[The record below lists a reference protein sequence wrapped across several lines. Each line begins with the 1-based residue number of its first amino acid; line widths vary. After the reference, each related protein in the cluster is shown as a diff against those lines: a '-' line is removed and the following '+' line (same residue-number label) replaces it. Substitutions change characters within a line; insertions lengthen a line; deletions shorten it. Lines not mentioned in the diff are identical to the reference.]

1 VLCHPTTG
9 TVTATALLHRLG
21 LTPRGGHLNDRHEH
35 ARHPGVGQ
43 VYEVGAFGRLGDTQ
57 HLKAHRARHAALGG
71 QRVVRERRARIE
83 LEDLDLWGKGRTR
96 RGEHLHARIE
106 LENLDLQ
113 RAKIKG
119 NQGQSRAIKGNQEL
133 EDLDLQRAKI
143 KGNQGQSRAIKG
155 NQELE
160 DLDLQRAKIKGN
172 QGQSRAIKGNQE
184 LEDLDLQ
191 RAKIKGN
198 QGQSRAIKGN
208 QGQSRAIKGNQGRS
222 HLQRA
227 SRVISNHSDVEPAC
241 GHPAR
246 ACDEPR
252 VDVTKLVDVT
262 NHESR

>member
-1 VLCHPTTG
+1 MLRHPTTG

-35 ARHPGVGQ
+35 ARHLGVGQ
-43 VYEVGAFGRLGDTQ
+43 VHEVGAFGRLGDTQ

-106 LENLDLQ
+106 LE
-113 RAKIKG
+113 
-119 NQGQSRAIKGNQEL
+119 
-133 EDLDLQRAKI
+133 DLDLQRAKI

-160 DLDLQRAKIKGN
+160 DLDLQRA
-172 QGQSRAIKGNQE
+172 SRA
-184 LEDLDLQ
+184 
-191 RAKIKGN
+191 
-198 QGQSRAIKGN
+198 
-208 QGQSRAIKGNQGRS
+208 
-222 HLQRA
+222 
-227 SRVISNHSDVEPAC
+227 ISNHSDVEPAC

>member
-1 VLCHPTTG
+1 MSRSIGSANSCSRPLHDG
-9 TVTATALLHRLG
+9 TPCFAALRGSLKPNG
-21 LTPRGGHLNDRHEH
+21 FTPSGVHLNDRHEH
-35 ARHPGVGQ
+35 ACHLGVGQ

-106 LENLDLQ
+106 LEDLDLQ
-113 RAKIKG
+113 SRAIKG

-133 EDLDLQRAKI
+133 EDLD
-143 KGNQGQSRAIKG
+143 
-155 NQELE
+155 
-160 DLDLQRAKIKGN
+160 
-172 QGQSRAIKGNQE
+172 
-184 LEDLDLQ
+184 
-191 RAKIKGN
+191 
-198 QGQSRAIKGN
+198 
-208 QGQSRAIKGNQGRS
+208 
-222 HLQRA
+222 LQRA

>member
-172 QGQSRAIKGNQE
+172 QGQSRAIKGNQ
-184 LEDLDLQ
+184 
-191 RAKIKGN
+191 
-198 QGQSRAIKGN
+198 
-208 QGQSRAIKGNQGRS
+208 GQSRAIKGNQGRS